1 MKVENHLAFTFGLI
15 IVVASMIGTASF
27 AANAE
32 HGKKLYSERCGGCH
46 DTKVH
51 TRPNRIVHTYEDLV
65 NRIRFC
71 DTAAKANFSENDIY
85 DVADYLNDT
94 FYKFIKVKE

>member
-1 MKVENHLAFTFGLI
+1 MKVKLNPIFASAII
-15 IVVASMIGTASF
+15 IVTASMAGTASF
-27 AANAE
+27 AADAE
-32 HGKKLYSERCGGCH
+32 HGKKLYEKSCGGCH

-71 DTAAKANFSENDIY
+71 DTAAKANFSEDDIY
-85 DVADYLNDT
+85 DVADYLNDN